1 MPFDA
6 ACTTENKAHG
16 VPGVSTDPK
25 PNPRS
30 KWQEHDVW
38 YVVDRLQDMYWQQPR
53 HSIEQVVASCKTQ
66 VKPME
71 GREKLLAVAKEK
83 MQAIA
88 SG

>member
-1 MPFDA
+1 MRRAPPKI
-6 ACTTENKAHG
+6 KAHG

-25 PNPRS
+25 RNPGS

-38 YVVDRLQDMYWQQPR
+38 YVVDRVQDMYWQRPR
-53 HSIEQVVASCKTQ
+53 HLIEQVVASCKGQ

-71 GREKLLAVAKEK
+71 GRDKLLAAAKEK
-83 MQAIA
+83 MRAIA